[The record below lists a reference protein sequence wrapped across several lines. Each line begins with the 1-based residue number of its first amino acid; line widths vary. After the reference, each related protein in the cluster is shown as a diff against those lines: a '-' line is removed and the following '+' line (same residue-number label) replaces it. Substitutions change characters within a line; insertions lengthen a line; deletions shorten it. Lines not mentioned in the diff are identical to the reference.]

1 MSSPSPVVPPEGDAG
16 AVSQRAGARSGVVLT
31 AAGRMV
37 CRAVGTTAWAVLA
50 DIALDA
56 EADAHGNLVA
66 ATNVRRIAD
75 HLGIS
80 KDTAARALGRL
91 VDAGLV
97 VRHCRRGAGGH
108 FVRSLYEVRRQP
120 GGGVTVVAPTPC
132 PTSPCPVLGDTVA
145 GRPAPLAAS
154 DPKQCARPDGTSPG
168 PRRPPPG
175 QEALFELDTEAME
188 HQ

>member
-1 MSSPSPVVPPEGDAG
+1 VV
-16 AVSQRAGARSGVVLT
+16 T
-31 AAGRMV
+31 AAGRVV

-50 DIALDA
+50 GIGLDT

-66 ATNVRRIAD
+66 VTNVRRIAGD
-75 HLGIS
+75 LGIS
-80 KDTAARALGRL
+80 KDTAARALSRL

-108 FVRSLYEVRRQP
+108 FVRSLYEVRLDP
-120 GGGVTVVAPTPC
+120 DAGVTVVAPTPC
-132 PTSPCPVLGDTVA
+132 PTSPCPVLGDTLA
-145 GRPAPLAAS
+145 GRPAPSAAS
-154 DPKQCARPDGTSPG
+154 GLKQCARPDRNGPG

-175 QEALFELDTEAME
+175 QEAVFELGTEAME

>member
-1 MSSPSPVVPPEGDAG
+1 MPLESDAR
-16 AVSQRAGARSGVVLT
+16 AVGQRPDARQGLLLT
-31 AAGRMV
+31 AAGRVV

-66 ATNVRRIAD
+66 ATNVRRIAAN
-75 HLGIS
+75 LGMS

-108 FVRSLYEVRRQP
+108 FVRSLYELRLDP
-120 GGGVTVVAPTPC
+120 DAGVTVVAPTPG
-132 PTSPCPVLGDTVA
+132 PTSRCPVLSDTVA
-145 GRPAPLAAS
+145 EDTPSADAG
-154 DPKQCARPDGTSPG
+154 PKQCARPGELAPGAGRG
-168 PRRPPPG
+168 PRRPRPG
-175 QEALFELDTEAME
+175 QEALFELGTDTME
-188 HQ
+188 PQ